1 MNNNAENSNNQPMI
15 GPQPPPEPPPQQQ
28 EEVVVEAQVVANDMS
43 NMPPAEI
50 LQLWNDV
57 AENLIQNQT
66 GE

>member
-1 MNNNAENSNNQPMI
+1 MNNNAENSNQPMI
-15 GPQPPPEPPPQQQ
+15 GPQEPPPPPQQQ
-28 EEVVVEAQVVANDMS
+28 QQEVVVEAQVVANMS
-43 NMPPAEI
+43 NMPSAEI